1 MSSVNLGSDVSVGF
15 NFHVQAALP
24 HETPVPRP
32 ALEMFSFMSTAAGSA
47 LDLNQLTS
55 SVEHTGEPIVLGG
68 HDVGPFTLDVTFPA
82 ANLWYATI
90 WPQSSRRTAFVAGT
104 VTMDGTPV
112 AAATALPLMT
122 CGDVATLPSAFSL
135 LSWMNTVDVGLTA
148 ADIASGCVNIGA
160 SVAIDLMFYES
171 GGAPGESSAD
181 ERMKQFMKQLVPFGD
196 WKKLVFGELA
206 GLSVSTDKAVIT
218 GEPRQWSLTPGAPYA
233 AIQGNVA
240 KEWVL
245 PGSVPLVNPGYSA
258 KEAPIGSFGPLLNP
272 PDSP

>member
-1 MSSVNLGSDVSVGF
+1 MSSVTIGSDVSVGF
-15 NFHVQAALP
+15 NFHVQAAQP
-24 HETPVPRP
+24 SETPVPRP
-32 ALEMFSFMSTAAGSA
+32 ALEMFSAMSTAAGSA

-55 SVEHTGEPIVLGG
+55 SVDHASEPIVLGD

-82 ANLWYATI
+82 VNLWYSMI
-90 WPQSSRRTAFVAGT
+90 WPRASRRTAFSAGS
-104 VTMDGTPV
+104 VTMDGAPA
-112 AAATALPLMT
+112 AAATALPMMT

-135 LSWMNTVDVGLTA
+135 LSWMNTVDVGMSA

-171 GGAPGESSAD
+171 GAEPGESSAD

-206 GLSVSTDKAVIT
+206 GLCVSTLSASIT
-218 GEPRQWSLTPGAPYA
+218 AEPRRWSLGPGAPYA
-233 AIQGNVA
+233 QIQGNVA

-245 PGSVPLVNPGYSA
+245 PGSVPLANPGYSA
-258 KEAPIGSFGPLLNP
+258 KAIPAFGPLLNP
-272 PDSP
+272 PGSP